1 MKPVDELKTKLIQA
15 WRDLK
20 NKDIPDDHRSA
31 AYADIVNLS
40 EEITKLDNTFEM
52 DTKLL
57 LTYKEF
63 KSAEVKPRVTWPIY
77 EDDSQF
83 KGLETYFDKLIA
95 LAVKIAHKR
104 LPRIPQ
110 DSDKFGTIVNATMA
124 HLIALEKN

>member
-20 NKDIPDDHRSA
+20 STEFRDDVRKD
-31 AYADIVNLS
+31 AYADIVNIS

-57 LTYKEF
+57 LTYDTF
-63 KSAEVKPRVTWPIY
+63 KSAEVKPRVQWPEY
-77 EDDSQF
+77 KDDTHYRD
-83 KGLETYFDKLIA
+83 LENHFDKLTA

-110 DSDKFGTIVNATMA
+110 DSDKFGTIVNATIT